1 VTELTEPHDNEVS
14 DSDAET
20 ASRLWERIVPMFS
33 LLEGRL
39 DHTLKRRHG
48 IGLGQLMALGV
59 LAREHPGSVSV
70 SGLARRLGVS
80 VSAASRM
87 LAQLERAGRAVRV
100 AWPCDRRAGRATVT
114 ETGLDLWNRACHTL
128 HRELSLSLR
137 TLRFDERYAHLV
149 ARLCR
154 TEADQDPSAE

>member
-1 VTELTEPHDNEVS
+1 MNELTEPHENEVS

-39 DHTLKRRHG
+39 DHTLTRRHG

-70 SGLARRLGVS
+70 SGVARRLGVS
-80 VSAASRM
+80 VSAASRV
-87 LAQLERAGRAVRV
+87 LAQLERAGRTVRV
-100 AWPCDRRAGRATVT
+100 AWPCDRRASRVTAT
-114 ETGLDLWNRACHTL
+114 ETGLDLWNRACQTL
-128 HRELSLSLR
+128 HRELSLSMR

-154 TEADQDPSAE
+154 TDQAPFPE